1 MLIHDAAR
9 LLTGGVLDRLF
20 TALTR
25 HDGAVPALP
34 VVDSLK
40 RGPDGR
46 INADVA
52 RAGLWRAQT
61 PQAFHFSAI
70 HGAHQATA
78 DDPTLTDD
86 AAVAQRAGL
95 TIALVDGDEAL
106 FKITT
111 PADLVKA
118 RHWLGV
124 AATRRSVGQGF
135 DVHQFGAG
143 DHVTLGGIRI
153 PHDQV

>member
-1 MLIHDAAR
+1 M
-9 LLTGGVLDRLF
+9 
-20 TALTR
+20 
-25 HDGAVPALP
+25 
-34 VVDSLK
+34 VDSLK
-40 RGPDGR
+40 RGADGQ

-61 PQAFHFSAI
+61 PQAFHFTAI

-78 DDPTLTDD
+78 DEPTLTDD

-124 AATRRSVGQGF
+124 AATRRIRVGQGF
-135 DVHQFGAG
+135 DVHQFAG
-143 DHVTLGGIRI
+143 DHVTLGGVKI
-153 PHDQV
+153 PMTMV